1 MWWALC
7 STVLV
12 TDRVG
17 HDTDFDLFSAESNV
31 ALNPSQL
38 AARVEEESVLFWG
51 QRCSGDRES

>member
-1 MWWALC
+1 M
-7 STVLV
+7 

-38 AARVEEESVLFWG
+38 AARVEEVSVLFWG

>member
-17 HDTDFDLFSAESNV
+17 HGIDLDLLSAESNV

-38 AARVEEESVLFWG
+38 AVRVEEVSVLFWG
-51 QRCSGDRES
+51 RCCSGDRES